1 MIAITFKIHPN
12 VSISAFPVGLVK
24 TTHFPES
31 GIVTP
36 FGSCTAPRMDAKTA
50 SCGTRD
56 RVLRCQLF
64 ALSIK

>member
-36 FGSCTAPRMDAKTA
+36 FGSCTATQDERQ
-50 SCGTRD
+50 D
-56 RVLRCQLF
+56 RILQHT
-64 ALSIK
+64 